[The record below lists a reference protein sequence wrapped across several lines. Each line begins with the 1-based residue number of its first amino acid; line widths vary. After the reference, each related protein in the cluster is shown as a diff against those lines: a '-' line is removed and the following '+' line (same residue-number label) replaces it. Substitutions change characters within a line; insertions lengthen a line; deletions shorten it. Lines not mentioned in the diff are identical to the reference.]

1 MICPLSG
8 KNTNGIFSDEEPLTN
23 GEREHSAKEEA
34 EEEEDEG
41 EGEKNKKKCIKTL
54 PSMRKYRIRLVNTTQ
69 KEREPM
75 LYLDSHCYTLLYSVY
90 DSIETPLAQ

>member
-34 EEEEDEG
+34 EEDEEEGEG
-41 EGEKNKKKCIKTL
+41 EGEKNKEN
-54 PSMRKYRIRLVNTTQ
+54 V
-69 KEREPM
+69 
-75 LYLDSHCYTLLYSVY
+75 
-90 DSIETPLAQ
+90 

>member
-23 GEREHSAKEEA
+23 GEREHSAKE
-34 EEEEDEG
+34 DE
-41 EGEKNKKKCIKTL
+41 EGEKERKCIKTL

-69 KEREPM
+69 KKEREPK
-75 LYLDSHCYTLLYSVY
+75 LYIDSHCYTQY
-90 DSIETPLAQ
+90 I